1 MGFSLR
7 GEAPGRD
14 IRMKDGCHGGSGGAP
29 AGGSVAACRS
39 LVQGVPGQPLLAG
52 ELASASNGDRW
63 GGC

>member
-1 MGFSLR
+1 
-7 GEAPGRD
+7 
-14 IRMKDGCHGGSGGAP
+14 MKEGCHGGSGGAP

-39 LVQGVPGQPLLAG
+39 LVQGVPGQPLLVG